1 VVVACLSVSPASQ
14 PAHFFLPGF
23 GSSFVPHRH
32 PHQLNE
38 CRSQGPLTN
47 RSTNQVSPSSRESQE
62 RRNMHG
68 SQLSVSLVVT
78 TPTVRVR
85 PLGHLACRQ
94 TTLPCP
100 VVALSWPLHPS
111 RCKERP
117 TGLRPCERGRE
128 NFSKTQGRRPGLRS
142 RFIPW
147 NGMARAGG
155 RPGRRPSAGGD
166 GWGTRQLFNTGRL
179 HSLCGCIAG
188 RGRMRFF
195 VGFRKVRAGPGR
207 LVCLACSLPVSESE
221 SGFILIHTCTAPAQV
236 LVCPGR
242 QLASQLA
249 GLRGW
254 SFCCLLLGSHSLDL
268 SLAASRLVYLA
279 CPNLPGDTTA
289 ERARPWWLPD
299 LP

>member
-1 VVVACLSVSPASQ
+1 MPRAERTADTCILFLPPPPFLVSVVVACLSVSPTSQ
-14 PAHFFLPGF
+14 PAHVFLPGF

-38 CRSQGPLTN
+38 CRSQGRLTN

-100 VVALSWPLHPS
+100 VVALHPS

-117 TGLRPCERGRE
+117 TVSGRVDEGERT
-128 NFSKTQGRRPGLRS
+128 SRRHRGGDRACGAGS
-142 RFIPW
+142 SH
-147 NGMARAGG
+147 GSAGG

-179 HSLCGCIAG
+179 HSLCGCVAG

-207 LVCLACSLPVSESE
+207 LVCLACSLPVSEE
-221 SGFILIHTCTAPAQV
+221 
-236 LVCPGR
+236 R
-242 QLASQLA
+242 E
-249 GLRGW
+249 
-254 SFCCLLLGSHSLDL
+254 
-268 SLAASRLVYLA
+268 RLHINTYVH
-279 CPNLPGDTTA
+279 G
-289 ERARPWWLPD
+289 ARPGLGLSRP
-299 LP
+299 PAC